1 MQSCSVLTQRNILTP
16 LRIENGRTKIL
27 PVLCPSHTYVIN
39 NIQRVKI
46 SMVPQDVSYQ
56 SGARGP
62 TAWTEL
68 INSLVFT
75 QTTDDTDLKYKGR
88 Y

>member
-1 MQSCSVLTQRNILTP
+1 M
-16 LRIENGRTKIL
+16 
-27 PVLCPSHTYVIN
+27 YVIN

-46 SMVPQDVSYQ
+46 SVVPQGVSYQ
-56 SGARGP
+56 SGAGGP
-62 TAWTEL
+62 TVWTVL

-75 QTTDDTDLKYKGR
+75 QTGDDTDLKYKGR